1 MRTFQYALASEN
13 KPVALPSP
21 EELLLSLSEPL
32 LETGDIKKAL
42 QKIINRGEGGKLK
55 GLEDLLA
62 EARNIKASFLKS
74 YNPKSAL
81 EALQK
86 DLQRQKGWGGWP
98 DPGRKG
104 GARLLD
110 VSEERK
116 KAQKKP
122 PTPLERLVSALQ
134 DITPLE
140 KPRLPRLIS
149 KSNGVKKHG
158 VNAPCES
165 SLLTGFTGSTPVSPE
180 EVHEFIERMD
190 LILHVERD
198 LQRAVWGYDL
208 TAMETQHISDLLGE
222 EAGATWECLKNIK
235 SELER
240 SGLLEEWKNTY
251 RLTQKG
257 FHIISNKILKEIFDL
272 LKRDLF
278 GKHATTFSG
287 EGSIDITTSRPHTF
301 GLPLHIN
308 LSKTL
313 MNAAIRQGR
322 TPRLS
327 LKPEDFEVYDPEY
340 ATRSATVLM
349 LDMSQSMKDRNNFLT
364 AKKVA
369 LAFNGLIRRK
379 FSRDYLGIIGFSTLA
394 RRLLPTE
401 LPYLRWDAE
410 QSYTNIQD
418 ALRLSRRLLKR
429 EGSHNKQIILITDG
443 EPTAHYE
450 GDKLYFQFPP
460 HPGTI
465 KHTLEE
471 VKQCTR
477 EGIVINTFMMVKSNP
492 LTNFV
497 EEVTKI
503 NSGQAYYADADHLGE
518 YIILNHLVSK
528 KQKNF

>member
-1 MRTFQYALASEN
+1 
-13 KPVALPSP
+13 
-21 EELLLSLSEPL
+21 
-32 LETGDIKKAL
+32 
-42 QKIINRGEGGKLK
+42 
-55 GLEDLLA
+55 
-62 EARNIKASFLKS
+62 
-74 YNPKSAL
+74 
-81 EALQK
+81 
-86 DLQRQKGWGGWP
+86 
-98 DPGRKG
+98 
-104 GARLLD
+104 
-110 VSEERK
+110 
-116 KAQKKP
+116 
-122 PTPLERLVSALQ
+122 
-134 DITPLE
+134 
-140 KPRLPRLIS
+140 
-149 KSNGVKKHG
+149 
-158 VNAPCES
+158 
-165 SLLTGFTGSTPVSPE
+165 
-180 EVHEFIERMD
+180 
-190 LILHVERD
+190 
-198 LQRAVWGYDL
+198 VWGYDL

-222 EAGATWECLKNIK
+222 EASATWECLKNIK

-240 SGLLEEWKNTY
+240 SGLLEKWKNTY

-257 FHIISNKILKEIFDL
+257 FHIISSKILKEIFDL

-278 GKHATTFSG
+278 GKHATTFPG
-287 EGSIDITTSRPHTF
+287 EGSIDITTSRPYTF

-313 MNAAIRQGR
+313 MNAAIRQGK

-369 LAFNGLIRRK
+369 LAFNDLIRRK
-379 FSRDYLGIIGFSTLA
+379 FPRDYLGIIGFSTLA

-503 NSGQAYYADADHLGE
+503 NSGQAYYADAEHLGG
-518 YIILNHLVSK
+518 YIILNHLVRK
-528 KQKNF
+528 KQRNF

>member
-42 QKIINRGEGGKLK
+42 QKIINLGEGKKLK

-74 YNPKSAL
+74 YNPQSAL
-81 EALQK
+81 DALQK
-86 DLQRQKGWGGWP
+86 DLRKHKGWGGWP
-98 DPGRKG
+98 DPDRKG
-104 GARLLD
+104 GSRLLD

-116 KAQKKP
+116 KTQKKP
-122 PTPLERLVSALQ
+122 PTPLEQLVSALQ
-134 DITPLE
+134 DITHTVP
-140 KPRLPRLIS
+140 
-149 KSNGVKKHG
+149 
-158 VNAPCES
+158 
-165 SLLTGFTGSTPVSPE
+165 FTGSTPVSPE
-180 EVHEFIERMD
+180 AVHEFIERMD
-190 LILHVERD
+190 LILRVERD
-198 LQRAVWGYDL
+198 LQRAVWGYNL
-208 TAMETQHISDLLGE
+208 TAMKTQHISDLLGE

-257 FHIISNKILKEIFDL
+257 FHIISSKILKEIFDL

-278 GKHATTFSG
+278 GKHATKFSG
-287 EGSIDITTSRPHTF
+287 EGSIDITTSRPYAF

-313 MNAAIRQGR
+313 LNAAIRQGK

-340 ATRSATVLM
+340 TTRSATVLI
-349 LDMSQSMKDRNNFLT
+349 LDMSQSMKDRNNFLN

-369 LAFNGLIRRK
+369 LAFNDLIRRR
-379 FSRDYLGIIGFSTLA
+379 FPPDYLGIIGFSTLA
-394 RRLLPTE
+394 RKLLPTE

-450 GDKLYFQFPP
+450 GDKLYFRFPP

-465 KHTLEE
+465 KYTLEE

-477 EGIVINTFMMVKSNP
+477 EGIVINTFMIVKSNP

-497 EEVTKI
+497 EEMTKI
-503 NSGQAYYADADHLGE
+503 NPGQSYYADFDTLGE
-518 YIILNHLVSK
+518 NIILNYLVRKRK
-528 KQKNF
+528 KIS

>member
-42 QKIINRGEGGKLK
+42 QKIINLGEGTKLK

-62 EARNIKASFLKS
+62 EAQNIKAAFLKS
-74 YNPKSAL
+74 YNPRSAM
-81 EALQK
+81 EALHK

-98 DPGRKG
+98 DPDRKG

-110 VSEERK
+110 VPEERK
-116 KAQKKP
+116 KARKKS
-122 PTPLERLVSALQ
+122 PTPLEQLVSALQ
-134 DITPLE
+134 DITHTVP
-140 KPRLPRLIS
+140 
-149 KSNGVKKHG
+149 
-158 VNAPCES
+158 
-165 SLLTGFTGSTPVSPE
+165 FTGSTPVSRE
-180 EVHEFIERMD
+180 EVHKFIERMD

-222 EAGATWECLKNIK
+222 EASATWECLKNIK

-257 FHIISNKILKEIFDL
+257 FHIISNKILKEIFAL

-287 EGSIDITTSRPHTF
+287 EGSIDITTSRPYTF

-327 LKPEDFEVYDPEY
+327 LKPEDFEVYGPEY
-340 ATRSATVLM
+340 ATLSATVLM

-369 LAFNGLIRRK
+369 LAFNDLIRRK
-379 FSRDYLGIIGFSTLA
+379 FPRDYLAIIGFSTLA

-401 LPYLRWDAE
+401 LPYLRWEAE

-477 EGIVINTFMMVKSNP
+477 EGIIINIFMMVKSNP

-518 YIILNHLVSK
+518 YIILNHLVRK
-528 KQKNF
+528 KNRNF

>member
-1 MRTFQYALASEN
+1 MQAFQYTRASGK

-21 EELLLSLSEPL
+21 EEILLSLSEPL

-42 QKIINRGEGGKLK
+42 QKIITRGEGKKLK
-55 GLEDLLA
+55 GLEELLA
-62 EARNIKASFLKS
+62 EVRNIKASFFKS
-74 YNPKSAL
+74 YNPQSAL

-98 DPGRKG
+98 EPDRKG

-110 VSEERK
+110 IAEEREK
-116 KAQKKP
+116 SPKKP
-122 PTPLERLVSALQ
+122 LTPLAQLVSALQ
-134 DITPLE
+134 HITRTIP
-140 KPRLPRLIS
+140 
-149 KSNGVKKHG
+149 
-158 VNAPCES
+158 
-165 SLLTGFTGSTPVSPE
+165 FTGSKPVSPE
-180 EVHEFIERMD
+180 GAHAFIERLD
-190 LILHVERD
+190 LILRVEKD

-208 TAMETQHISDLLGE
+208 TAMEDQHISDLLGE
-222 EAGATWECLKNIK
+222 EATATWKYLRNIK
-235 SELER
+235 RELEQ

-251 RLTQKG
+251 RLTRKG
-257 FHIISNKILKEIFDL
+257 FYIISSKILKEIFDL
-272 LKRDLF
+272 LKKDLF
-278 GKHATTFSG
+278 GKHATIFPS
-287 EGSIDITTSRPHTF
+287 EGGIDIATSRPYKF

-327 LKPEDFEVYDPEY
+327 LIPEDFEVYDPEY
-340 ATRSATVLM
+340 DTRSATVLI

-369 LAFNGLIRRK
+369 LAFNDLIRRK
-379 FSRDYLGIIGFSTLA
+379 FPRDYLGIIGFSTLA

-401 LPYLRWDAE
+401 LPYLHWDAE

-460 HPGTI
+460 HPETV

-471 VKQCTR
+471 IKQCTR
-477 EGIVINTFMMVKSNP
+477 EGIIINTFMMVKSNP

-518 YIILNHLVSK
+518 YIILDHLLRKNK
-528 KQKNF
+528 KAR